1 MNIRTGFVLLATA
14 AVASGCTAIGQSDF
28 SCSKPDGVTCMD
40 AVSVYE
46 VTNDPALE
54 AALRAELK
62 RLDAEGVENIDPY
75 KVLDELKSKVAPQT
89 VARAELAEPI
99 KQPLPVL
106 KPAEV
111 VRIWIAPWVD
121 KKGDLHMPG
130 YVFSEIT
137 PRRWEFGEV
146 QVDKT
151 TVLAPVQVQRDAG
164 RAE

>member
-1 MNIRTGFVLLATA
+1 MKILRGILAV
-14 AVASGCTAIGQSDF
+14 AVVALASGCTAIGQSDF
-28 SCSKPDGVTCMD
+28 SCGKPDGVTCMD
-40 AVSVYE
+40 AISVYE

-62 RLDAEGVENIDPY
+62 RLDAEGVKDVNPY
-75 KVLDELKSKVAPQT
+75 EVLAEIKGKVSPQT

-151 TVLAPVQVQRDAG
+151 TVLAPVQVQRDSNTSN
-164 RAE
+164 